1 MNINSTSS
9 SVKSTSSSCTFL
21 TLILLSIQSCQAFT
35 LPTAN
40 ISNLYGMNTRTYL
53 LPSSSSS
60 SQPPRR
66 NPGKASSSRLHFFQR
81 EKPESVIDEPSTYP
95 KEQQQNVMGDLVQ
108 FLKPDSEKDNT
119 DTLTTTQEDSSDESQ
134 EESVAMS
141 AENGLPIAFL
151 TLLSIGIV
159 TLTQMDM
166 TDTLTKVQA
175 FFADPQST
183 LEAVVN
189 SVQEMGPN
197 GYIYFGVVY
206 TVAEILAIPAIP
218 LTASAGYL
226 FGVRNGTI
234 VVLMAASIAA
244 SVSFLIGRTF
254 LRTYVE
260 NLLKKN
266 PEFQKIDLVIGEE
279 GFKIMLLLRLSPIF
293 PFALSNYLYGV
304 TSIDFWSY
312 FFGTMLGFTPGTIAY
327 VFTGEIGKSLT
338 LDSATAEP
346 WYVYAGV
353 LAVLSGFIKIASDV
367 ATNVIEKVQA
377 ESEELDVNMKENKIY

>member
-1 MNINSTSS
+1 MKRNTTSLP
-9 SVKSTSSSCTFL
+9 VKSTSSSCLFL
-21 TLILLSIQSCQAFT
+21 TLFLLSLKSSQAFT
-35 LPTAN
+35 SPTTY
-40 ISNLYGMNTRTYL
+40 ISNIHIEGESTRASL
-53 LPSSSSS
+53 LPSSSSY
-60 SQPPRR
+60 QRR
-66 NPGKASSSRLHFFQR
+66 YSGKASSSRLHFFQR
-81 EKPESVIDEPSTYP
+81 DKSESVIEEPSTFQE
-95 KEQQQNVMGDLVQ
+95 EQQQNTMGDLVQ
-108 FLKPDSEKDNT
+108 FLKPDSESKEDNT
-119 DTLTTTQEDSSDESQ
+119 VMLTQKESYESPEKSLGIPGNTLT
-134 EESVAMS
+134 
-141 AENGLPIAFL
+141 IAAL
-151 TLLSIGIV
+151 SLLSIGIA
-159 TLTQMDM
+159 TITQMDM
-166 TDTLTKVQA
+166 TETLTQVQA
-175 FFADPQST
+175 FFADPQAT

-197 GYIYFGVVY
+197 GYLYFGVVY

-260 NLLKKN
+260 NLLKKY
-266 PEFQKIDLVIGEE
+266 PEFQKIDRAIGEE

-327 VFTGEIGKSLT
+327 VFTGEIGKNLT
-338 LDSATAEP
+338 LDSASAEP

-367 ATNVIEKVQA
+367 ATNIIENVQA
-377 ESEELDVNMKENKIY
+377 ESEEMDVNMEKNKI